1 MTKDE
6 KMALATFRFGIIA
19 EFVTGVRLGYGEKK
33 KLLDEKAA
41 RTYQIPMSKRTTIS
55 RSSLTVNSRV
65 NPTVFELQYKKPRL
79 DRGFS
84 FYTLYLSYLNVSL
97 YQNVGGLLIE
107 S

>member
-41 RTYQIPMSKRTTIS
+41 RTYQIPMSKQ
-55 RSSLTVNSRV
+55 L
-65 NPTVFELQYKKPRL
+65 F
-79 DRGFS
+79 
-84 FYTLYLSYLNVSL
+84 
-97 YQNVGGLLIE
+97 
-107 S
+107 